1 MLTVNR
7 KKTFLLGLSANNL
20 YLIVTSIVG
29 ILSIPIGVNYFG
41 ITRFGIWAVISS
53 IVAYFEVSNLG
64 ITTATAALI
73 AKSSL
78 VSEKWAI
85 IRRSTVLLAIFSSL
99 TICLFYLILFN
110 FPNLFD
116 LIVKIPRPLQD
127 EALKTLKMTA
137 TLFLLNLPLTVFY
150 SGFVGSQQ
158 VYWERFYYVLNSIA
172 GLIALL
178 TVTIVK
184 GDLVSLSVIRG
195 VLILTVSL
203 LATCHFCLSC
213 HTKKNTTDGQNC
225 TNEEFS
231 VGSIMRS
238 GLRFFSIGIA
248 SMLILN
254 VDNIIIGNFVSV
266 DAVTKYLVTFKPF
279 GIACALITTP
289 NSALWPMY
297 GKAASQDDWL
307 WIQKAYN
314 GSLQLLPILAGLV
327 WIGGILISYD
337 IVRIWINPETYAG
350 TFVAFC
356 FGAYCY
362 ILSIVN
368 TSSQFI
374 AGMNYTKKLV
384 FVAWIEAI
392 VTIGLAVVFAKT
404 IQLNGV
410 ALARCLSPTLTVFW
424 ILPIA
429 IYLKTK
435 RKIKADYNIIIRH
448 FSNVVLPLLLVSVAI
463 NVLLIDKEIYRYP
476 LSLLI
481 LMVYVILTWNLM
493 KKLDVYYPL
502 FIKNIILKKN
512 INARIDEE

>member
-20 YLIVTSIVG
+20 YLVVTSIVG

-64 ITTATAALI
+64 VTTATAVLI
-73 AKSSL
+73 SKSS
-78 VSEKWAI
+78 VASEKWAI
-85 IRRSTVLLAIFSSL
+85 IRRSIVLLVIFSSL
-99 TICLFYLILFN
+99 TICLLYLILVN
-110 FPNLFD
+110 FPNLFYS
-116 LIVKIPRPLQD
+116 IVEIPRPLKD

-137 TLFLLNLPLTVFY
+137 ILFLMNLPLTVFY

-158 VYWERFYYVLNSIA
+158 VYWERFYYILNSIA
-172 GLIALL
+172 GLIALCA
-178 TVTIVK
+178 VIIVK
-184 GDLVSLSVIRG
+184 GNLVSLAAIRG

-203 LATCHFCLSC
+203 FATAHFYLSYYV
-213 HTKKNTTDGQNC
+213 KKNSTNVQYC

-231 VGSIMRS
+231 IGSIVKS

-248 SMLILN
+248 SMLVLN
-254 VDNIIIGNFVSV
+254 SDNIIIGNFISV
-266 DAVTKYLVTFKPF
+266 DAVTKFFVTFKPF
-279 GIACALITTP
+279 GIACAFITTV

-297 GKAASQDDWL
+297 GKAASQDDWA

-314 GSLQLLPILAGLV
+314 GSLQLLPTLAGLV
-327 WIGGILISYD
+327 WIGGILFSKD
-337 IVRIWINPETYAG
+337 IVRIWINSEAYAG

-374 AGMNYTKKLV
+374 AGMNYTKRLV

-392 VTIGLAVVFAKT
+392 VTIGLAVVFART

-429 IYLKTK
+429 VYLKTK

-448 FSNVVLPLLLVSVAI
+448 FSNVVLPLLLVSVAT

-476 LSLLI
+476 LSLFI

-493 KKLDVYYPL
+493 KKLNVYYPP
-502 FIKNIILKKN
+502 FIKILY
-512 INARIDEE
+512 